1 MVRARTIYKQRRDGL
16 MRALGERNVHLCG
29 GDGLV
34 LWIPVASEQFALVTL
49 AARGIAVLAG
59 EKCSVRPINYIR
71 VATSILRDRQEE
83 VADAIALAVRSPD
96 QRF

>member
-1 MVRARTIYKQRRDGL
+1 
-16 MRALGERNVHLCG
+16 VHLSG
-29 GDGLV
+29 GDCLV
-34 LWIPVASEQFALVTL
+34 LWIPVESEQFALVTL

-71 VATSILRDRQEE
+71 VATSILRDREGE
-83 VADAIALAVRSPD
+83 VADALALAVRLSD